1 VEAIVLQG
9 RDVMNTLPIILLA
22 ATLAGAGTVETETE
36 RNYSD
41 DDVWYLSRVIQ
52 AESGYCQR
60 EMMEGVG
67 SVVLNR
73 RDDDRFPDTIKE
85 VIEQPGQYSTLSW
98 LSSQTPTEEVMEV
111 TIDLLENGSKF
122 PPEVVWQA
130 NFPQGSGTYQTLSTS
145 YSTMYFCY

>member
-1 VEAIVLQG
+1 
-9 RDVMNTLPIILLA
+9 MNTLPIILLSA
-22 ATLAGAGTVETETE
+22 ALAGAGTVETETE
-36 RNYSD
+36 RSYSD

-73 RDDDRFPDTIKE
+73 VADDRFPNSIPE
-85 VIEQPGQYSTLSW
+85 VIQQPGQYSTLSW

>member
-1 VEAIVLQG
+1 
-9 RDVMNTLPIILLA
+9 MNTLPIILLSA
-22 ATLAGAGTVETETE
+22 ALAGAGTVETETE

-52 AESGYCQR
+52 AESGYCER
-60 EMMEGVG
+60 AMMEGVG

-73 RDDDRFPDTIKE
+73 VADDRFPDSIPE
-85 VIEQPGQYSTLSW
+85 VIQQPGQYSTLSW
-98 LSSQTPTEEVMEV
+98 LSSQTPTEEVMDV

>member
-1 VEAIVLQG
+1 
-9 RDVMNTLPIILLA
+9 MNALPIILLSA
-22 ATLAGAGTVETETE
+22 ALAGAGTVETETE
-36 RNYSD
+36 RSYSD

-73 RDDDRFPDTIKE
+73 VADDRFPDSIPE
-85 VIEQPGQYSTLSW
+85 VIQQPGQYSTLSW
-98 LSSQTPTEEVMEV
+98 LSSQTPTEEVMDV

>member
-1 VEAIVLQG
+1 MIPV
-9 RDVMNTLPIILLA
+9 ILLA
-22 ATLAGAGTVETETE
+22 ATLAGAGIETESECTYTDE
-36 RNYSD
+36 
-41 DDVWYLSRVIQ
+41 DVWYLSRVIQ
-52 AESGYCQR
+52 AESGYCQT

-73 RDDDRFPDTIKE
+73 VESDLFPDSIRE

-98 LSSQTPTEEVMEV
+98 LSQQTPTDEVMEV

>member
-1 VEAIVLQG
+1 
-9 RDVMNTLPIILLA
+9 MNTLPIILLSA
-22 ATLAGAGTVETETE
+22 ALAGAGTVETETE
-36 RNYSD
+36 RSYSD

-73 RDDDRFPDTIKE
+73 VADDRFPDSIPE
-85 VIEQPGQYSTLSW
+85 VIQQPGQYSTLSW

>member
-1 VEAIVLQG
+1 MRLAA
-9 RDVMNTLPIILLA
+9 ILLA
-22 ATLAGAGTVETETE
+22 VTLAGAGTIETETE
-36 RNYSD
+36 APAYSD
-41 DDVWYLSRVIQ
+41 DDLWYLSRVIQ
-52 AESGYCQR
+52 AESGYCSK

-73 RDDDRFPDTIKE
+73 VADDRFPGTIRE

-98 LSSQTPTEEVMEV
+98 LSSQVPTEDCMEV

-130 NFPQGSGTYQTLSTS
+130 NFPQGSGTYNTLSTS
-145 YSTMYFCY
+145 YSVMYFCY

>member
-1 VEAIVLQG
+1 MKII
-9 RDVMNTLPIILLA
+9 PILLA
-22 ATLAGAGTVETETE
+22 ATLAGAGTIETETE
-36 RNYSD
+36 RSYSD
-41 DDVWYLSRVIQ
+41 DDLWYLSRVIQ

-73 RDDDRFPDTIKE
+73 RDDERFPNTIPE
-85 VIEQPGQYSTLSW
+85 VIQQPGQYSTLGW
-98 LSSQTPTEEVMEV
+98 LSSQVPTDEVMDV
-111 TIDLLENGSKF
+111 AIDLLENGSKF

-130 NFPQGSGTYQTLSTS
+130 NFPQGSGVYQTLSTS

>member
-1 VEAIVLQG
+1 
-9 RDVMNTLPIILLA
+9 MNTLPIILLSA
-22 ATLAGAGTVETETE
+22 ALAGAGTVETETE
-36 RNYSD
+36 RSYSD
-41 DDVWYLSRVIQ
+41 DDIWYLSRVIQ
-52 AESGYCQR
+52 AESGYCQK

-98 LSSQTPTEEVMEV
+98 LSSQTPTEEVMDV

>member
-1 VEAIVLQG
+1 
-9 RDVMNTLPIILLA
+9 MNTLPIILLSA
-22 ATLAGAGTVETETE
+22 ALAGAGTVETETE

>member
-1 VEAIVLQG
+1 
-9 RDVMNTLPIILLA
+9 MNTLPIILLSA
-22 ATLAGAGTVETETE
+22 ALAGAGTVETETE
-36 RNYSD
+36 RSYSD

-73 RDDDRFPDTIKE
+73 VADDRFPDSIPE
-85 VIEQPGQYSTLSW
+85 VIQQPGQYSTLSW
-98 LSSQTPTEEVMEV
+98 LSSQTPTEEVMDV